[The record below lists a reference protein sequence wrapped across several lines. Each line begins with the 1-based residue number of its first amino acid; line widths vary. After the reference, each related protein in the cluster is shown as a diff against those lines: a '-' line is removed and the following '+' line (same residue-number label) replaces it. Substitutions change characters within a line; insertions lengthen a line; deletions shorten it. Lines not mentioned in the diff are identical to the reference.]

1 MNNYIFNCTLDRVI
15 DGDTVDLN
23 IDLGFD
29 VWIKER
35 IRFVEVDT
43 PEIRTRDKVEK
54 ELGLQ
59 AKNYLEELLRGQFLY
74 YHSVAYNRDKYGRS
88 LGWLYC
94 STDGITWIN
103 VNREMDRLCQQ
114 FTKTGS

>member
-59 AKNYLEELLRGQFLY
+59 AKDYLEKLLKGQYLY
-74 YHSVAYNRDKYGRS
+74 YHSVDYDRDKYGRS

-94 STDGITWIN
+94 SPDGVTWIN
-103 VNREMDRLCQQ
+103 VNRRMDRLCQE
-114 FTKTGS
+114 FIKIGE